1 MPGSDQGK
9 AVLPT
14 DLPSKLHY
22 KEVAAILKVSPLTIQ
37 RLIAE
42 KNLPSQDGVY
52 IHRLDLDDYL
62 EHNSTI
68 NTPLI

>member
-1 MPGSDQGK
+1 MPGSDREK

-42 KNLPSQDGVY
+42 KTLPSQDGVY
-52 IHRLDLDDYL
+52 IQRMDLDEYL
-62 EHNSTI
+62 ENNSTI
-68 NTPLI
+68 NTSLI